1 MEFKHY
7 LSIRSAMGG
16 SLRADGQR
24 LAFLYNAAGTHQVY
38 TMDAPLGWPSQ
49 RTFYANR
56 VTFVDYAPK
65 GNRYIF
71 GMDEG
76 GDEKDQFFL
85 SADDGQH
92 TEALTDDSSVK
103 HIWGAWNDDGTRIA
117 FTATRDNPTDFF
129 AYTMDLNTKAVQKI
143 SNLGG
148 YARVM
153 DWRGSLVLVSRMT
166 GNDNNDLYVID
177 LETGVETHL
186 TPHEENVVYDGA
198 HLDSSERF
206 VYCSSNLNREFE
218 NIARINMAT
227 KQLEFLSER
236 NWDEENFAL
245 TADDR
250 FICISS
256 NEAGLSVLEIRN
268 LESGRS
274 QRVTGLPIGTA
285 LVSPARDGQS
295 FIVVANGASAA
306 PNLFT
311 LSIDGVLTPWTN
323 VDLGLVPRES
333 LVEPELVKWQSFDD
347 LEISGWYYKPKDKSG
362 LVPVVIIIHGGPE
375 SQTRT
380 DFAPIG
386 QYLVS
391 KGMAVLYPNVRG
403 STGYGKTFMGLDDVR
418 KRMDSVADIKAAVQ
432 WLTGSGGADP
442 ERIAVYGGSYGG
454 FMVLSCLTTYPD
466 LFAAGVD
473 IVGISNFVT
482 FLEKTSSYRRAV
494 RESEYGSLEHDRE
507 FLESIS
513 PINHLDRMK
522 APLFIVHG
530 ANDPRVPLFEAE
542 QMRDALAARGV
553 PVEFLVYH
561 DEGHGLAKLENR
573 LDAYPKIAT
582 FLEQRLLR

>member
-1 MEFKHY
+1 MDFKDY
-7 LSIRSAMGG
+7 LSIRSAIGG
-16 SLRADGQR
+16 SLRADGKR
-24 LAFLYNAAGTHQVY
+24 MAFLYNASGTHQMY

-49 RTFYANR
+49 RTFYSNR
-56 VTFVDYAPK
+56 VTFVNYAPK
-65 GNRYIF
+65 GDRYIF

-85 SADDGQH
+85 SSDDGQRVRP
-92 TEALTDDSSVK
+92 LTNDANVK
-103 HIWGAWNDDGTRIA
+103 HIWGSWNDDGSQIA
-117 FTATRDNPTDFF
+117 FTATRENSTDFF
-129 AYTMDLNTKAVQKI
+129 AYTMDLSTNAVQKI

-148 YARVM
+148 YAQIE
-153 DWRGSLVLVSRMT
+153 DWRGSLVLVSRAT

-177 LETGVETHL
+177 LETGIETHL
-186 TPHEENVVYDGA
+186 TPHKGTVVYNGA
-198 HLDSSERF
+198 HLSSSGRF
-206 VYCSSNLNREFE
+206 VYCSSNFEREFE
-218 NIARINMAT
+218 NIARIDVAT
-227 KQLEFLSER
+227 QQLEFVSQHH
-236 NWDEENFAL
+236 WDEENFAL
-245 TADDR
+245 TNDDQ
-250 FICISS
+250 FICISL
-256 NEAGLSVLEIRN
+256 NEAGLSVLEIGN
-268 LESGRS
+268 LQTGSS
-274 QRVTGLPIGTA
+274 QRVQGLPIGTA
-285 LVSPARDGQS
+285 LVHTARDGQN

-323 VDLGLVPRES
+323 VDLGLVPLES
-333 LVEPELVKWQSFDD
+333 LVEPELVKWPSFDG
-347 LEISGWYYKPKDKSG
+347 LEISGWYYKPKRSSG
-362 LVPVVIIIHGGPE
+362 PLPVVIIIHGGPE

-380 DFAPIG
+380 DFAAIG

-391 KGMAVLYPNVRG
+391 RGMAVLYPNVRG

-418 KRMDSVADIKAAVQ
+418 KRMDSVADIKAAVE
-432 WLTGSGGADP
+432 WLTASGAADP
-442 ERIAVYGGSYGG
+442 KRIAVYGGSYGG
-454 FMVLSCLTTYPD
+454 FMVLSCLTTYPE

-494 RESEYGSLEHDRE
+494 RESEYGSLAHDRE
-507 FLESIS
+507 FLTSIS
-513 PINHLDRMK
+513 PINHLEQLK

-573 LDAYPKIAT
+573 LDAYPKIAA
-582 FLEQRLLR
+582 FLEQRLLG